1 MKSKNI
7 FHTDLKSTILVSE
20 TPVTKLLVDNKIIID
35 DQEVLFLTSDIDLL
49 LNQTRLDNL
58 GIDQINSWLSSLSS
72 SQSSA
77 IKGKFSDDE
86 LINLCK
92 SRHIQSAQELLNW
105 SEYLTSQ
112 YEKLKLDVQVQQ
124 EQKQLDT
131 NSGLDTSS
139 SNIDNN

>member
-72 SQSSA
+72 SQSSV
-77 IKGKFSDDE
+77 IKGNYSDDE
-86 LINLCK
+86 LIALCK

-105 SEYLTSQ
+105 SEFLTSQ
-112 YEKLKLDVQVQQ
+112 YAKMKIDVQEQQ
-124 EQKQLDT
+124 EQQVTSTISD
-131 NSGLDTSS
+131 SS
-139 SNIDNN
+139 SSDNDNI